1 MSCGNRERSVPK
13 VTSGRFCTERLSN
26 SVVKQPWHGVNPGTL
41 MDSCR
46 YTSGLC
52 TVLHV
57 MRPSERTVRIAE
69 RGKGTVP
76 APKYWTLA
84 LRREGVELTADVPWW
99 DVEGEVLC

>member
-1 MSCGNRERSVPK
+1 MLCGNKERSVPN
-13 VTSGRFCTERLSN
+13 VRPGRFCAERLSS

-41 MDSCR
+41 MDSYR

-57 MRPSERTVRIAE
+57 RRPSERTVRIAE
-69 RGKGTVP
+69 RGKGTAPV
-76 APKYWTLA
+76 PKYWTLA

-99 DVEGEVLC
+99 NVVGEVLC